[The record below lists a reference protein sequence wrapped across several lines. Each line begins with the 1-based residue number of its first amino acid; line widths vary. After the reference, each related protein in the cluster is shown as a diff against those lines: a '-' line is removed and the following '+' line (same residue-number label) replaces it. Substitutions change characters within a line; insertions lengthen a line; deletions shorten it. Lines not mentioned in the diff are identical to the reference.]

1 MLELCKFHMKSY
13 ISHFGTQIDCSTKP
27 FVEMEEP
34 HMRLVGPWP
43 YGSYYGDQVP
53 VTGYL
58 TRISQPCHPWTKSYF
73 KPLPISTG
81 NPCVD
86 LLLFAG
92 PGDLCLNRTYYL
104 LDLAWNHNP
113 LTTLKIILYMPKI
126 PMLRAHQRFHRP
138 LLWLYHKHYKTLA
151 CNLRSLAEC
160 GYLKQLP
167 LLLLQLLYSHTKF
180 EFNDWDCCM
189 DGSDATLLRAYYGD
203 DDYRF
208 IYNEISDLI
217 SELLKS
223 DLEFLKSGDLHKI
236 SLAAKFCPSLNTF
249 FDYGTLMCESISR
262 RLFPQDLD
270 PIYKKISG
278 PHYAYRVR
286 DRLCKEVIA
295 PLRRALI
302 SRESYIPAGEA
313 PIQLFKE
320 TRLTHSKDTQH
331 NKALLISCTRDRNMN
346 FKNRRVRKYANTRIP
361 VDELLPHKIL
371 GSLYDGRC
379 AECANLQWKKMIE
392 HLTMKGKFT
401 NCLACCDVSP
411 SMTGF
416 CTTVSIALGLLISDL
431 SQGPWRGKIMTFSH
445 DPRLQ
450 KIEGIDLQSRTDFM
464 ETIMDWG
471 LGIDL
476 RKVFLHILEVAVK
489 ENIDKDKMVKTIF
502 VFTSM
507 EFNETFGHDNWNI
520 DYQKIRNKFYENGY
534 TTLPVVV
541 FWNLSRHRHGFSSV
555 REFNVLKKSG
565 YTFGLGIMPNGP
577 RGVIRIKGFSNE
589 LLRLAIENNGVMD
602 PNAIMEM
609 VISDKRY
616 EKVTVCD

>member
-13 ISHFGTQIDCSTKP
+13 ISRFGTQIDISMKP
-27 FVEMEEP
+27 VLEIKEP
-34 HMRLVGPWP
+34 HMRLLGPWP
-43 YGSYYGDQVP
+43 YDRCLVS
-53 VTGYL
+53 VTQYL

-86 LLLFAG
+86 LFLFAG
-92 PGDLCLNRTYYL
+92 PGICIIRTYYL

-167 LLLLQLLYSHTKF
+167 LLLLQLLQGDSKF
-180 EFNDWDCCM
+180 EYNYWDICVE
-189 DGSDATLLRAYYGD
+189 SSNASFLSAYYGD

-208 IYNEISDLI
+208 IYNEISDLF

-249 FDYGTLMCESISR
+249 FDYATLMCESISR

-270 PIYKKISG
+270 PIYKKISE

-286 DRLCKEVIA
+286 DRLHKEVIA

-302 SRESYIPAGEA
+302 SRESYIPAGEV

-320 TRLTHSKDTQH
+320 TRLTHNKDTQH
-331 NKALLISCTRDRNMN
+331 NEALLTSCTRERNMN
-346 FKNRRVRKYANTRIP
+346 FKNRCVRKYANTKIP
-361 VDELLPHKIL
+361 VDKLLPHKIL
-371 GSLYDGRC
+371 GSLYDGSC

-392 HLTMKGKFT
+392 HLTTKGKFT

-445 DPRLQ
+445 DPQLQ
-450 KIEGIDLQSRTDFM
+450 KIEGNDLQSRTDFM

-489 ENIDKDKMVKTIF
+489 ENIDKDKMVRTIF

-507 EFNETFGHDNWNI
+507 EFNETCGHDDWNI
-520 DYQKIRNKFYENGY
+520 DYQKIINKFHENGY
-534 TTLPVVV
+534 TTLPVIV
-541 FWNLSRHRHGFSSV
+541 FWNLLRHRHDFSFI
-555 REFNVLKKSG
+555 REFNVLKRSG
-565 YTFGLGIMPNGP
+565 YDFGLGIMPNGP
-577 RGVIRIKGFSNE
+577 RGLILIKGFSNE

-602 PNAIMEM
+602 PDAIMEM
-609 VISDKRY
+609 VISDKGY
-616 EKVTVCD
+616 EKVMVCD